1 MAVRPKT
8 HNGRRAVRRPPED
21 DDESEKNERPR
32 LRAETKH
39 GIAVVFFFTLGAVCA
54 LSLLG
59 LAGGMGEAIK
69 HGLRS
74 LFGMPT
80 VLAPVVVL
88 LIGYALAKPQKYSIR
103 FSHGVG
109 MVLFLIS
116 FTGMFHLFIP
126 LDEATSV
133 IGEARGG
140 GYFGLALSYPLQK
153 ILGPWATGIILL
165 GVFIVSL
172 LLVFDTSLPTLVE
185 RGTLI
190 QRLARRFKE
199 FLMRLRN
206 NMNVRSEDDEDEDSD
221 EPSFTRQQISQA
233 TAPSAGEAPE
243 ARGPSVASATSSSSQ
258 LDMFPQIRRTR
269 RKISIPLELLEEVG
283 TKAVSGDIEANKERI
298 HSTLSNFGIPV
309 EMGEVNVGPTVTQYT
324 LKPAEGVKLS
334 QLTTLSNDLALA
346 LAAHPIRI
354 EAPIPGK
361 SLVGIEVPNT
371 STAIVRLR
379 QVLASQD
386 FKKRKGNLS
395 VALGLDVAGNPWI
408 ADLDAMPH
416 LLIAGSTGSGKSV
429 CINTIILSLM
439 YQCSPDDLKLIL
451 VDPKRVE
458 MPVYNNIPYL
468 LTPVVT
474 QVDKTINALRW
485 VVGEM
490 DRRFDVLSKAGKRN
504 IHEYNASPINERMP
518 FIVVVIDELAD
529 LMAVAMREVEAAII
543 RLAQMA
549 RAVGIH
555 LVVATQRPSVDVITG
570 LIKANI
576 TSRIAFTVA
585 SVVDSRTILDSSG
598 AEKLLGKGDM
608 LYVTAQLSKPRRLQG
623 VYVTNEEIERVA
635 NFVREQGKPDYHPEV
650 VEKLVIDETLSGGF
664 EDLGDDELLAQ
675 AKDLVVK
682 AGKASASLLQ
692 RRLRVGYARAA
703 RLLDL
708 LEEQGVIGP
717 GDGAKP
723 REILMSSRPMD
734 AMTDEESES
743 VEEEGDDA
751 EEGVTEESEDQETT
765 EEKDET
771 PDEGNERYG

>member
-1 MAVRPKT
+1 M
-8 HNGRRAVRRPPED
+8 
-21 DDESEKNERPR
+21 
-32 LRAETKH
+32 
-39 GIAVVFFFTLGAVCA
+39 VFFFTLGAICI
-54 LSLLG
+54 LSLLN
-59 LAGGMGEAIK
+59 LAGGVGVAIK
-69 HGLRS
+69 NGLRS
-74 LFGMPT
+74 LFGLPM
-80 VLAPVVVL
+80 VLAPAVL
-88 LIGYALAKPQKYSIR
+88 ILIGYALAKPQKYLIR
-103 FSHGVG
+103 TSHVIG
-109 MVLFLIS
+109 MILFVAS

-126 LDEATSV
+126 IDQATDI

-153 ILGPWATGIILL
+153 ILGPWATGIILF

-172 LLVFDTSLPTLVE
+172 LLTFDTSLPSLME

-190 QRLARRFKE
+190 QRLLRRFRE
-199 FLMRLRN
+199 FVMRLRS
-206 NMNVRSEDDEDEDSD
+206 NMNTRTDHVDQNEEEF
-221 EPSFTRQQISQA
+221 EENHAEFTRQELESTDDSVDRSLQ
-233 TAPSAGEAPE
+233 SAQPAE
-243 ARGPSVASATSSSSQ
+243 ARGSGVASASATSSSSQ
-258 LDMFPQIRRTR
+258 LDMFPQMKRTR
-269 RKISIPLELLEEVG
+269 RKISIPFDLLETNG
-283 TKAVSGDIEANKERI
+283 TKPVSGDIEKNKERI
-298 HSTLSNFGIPV
+298 QTTLANFGIAV
-309 EMGEVNVGPTVTQYT
+309 EMADVNVGPTVTQFT

-361 SLVGIEVPNT
+361 SLVGIEVPNAT
-371 STAIVRLR
+371 SATVRFR
-379 QVLASQD
+379 QVIDSSE
-386 FKKRKGNLS
+386 FKKRKGNLPI
-395 VALGLDVAGNPWI
+395 ALGLDVAGHPWI
-408 ADLDAMPH
+408 ADLDTMPH
-416 LLIAGSTGSGKSV
+416 LLIAGATGSGKSV
-429 CINTIILSLM
+429 CINSVILSLL
-439 YQCSPDDLKLIL
+439 YQNSPDDLKLIL

-458 MPVYNNIPYL
+458 MPVYNDIPYL

-474 QVDKTINALRW
+474 QIDKTINALRW

-490 DRRFDVLSKAGKRN
+490 DRRFDVLSKTGKRN
-504 IHEYNASPINERMP
+504 IHEYNASPIAERMP

-585 SVVDSRTILDSSG
+585 SVVDSRTILDASG

-608 LYVTAQLSKPRRLQG
+608 LFVTAQLSKPRRLQG
-623 VYVTNEEIERVA
+623 VFVSNEEIERVA
-635 NFVREQGKPDYHPEV
+635 NYVRTQGKPDYHPEV
-650 VEKLVIDETLSGGF
+650 VEKLMIDETLSGGF

-675 AKDLVVK
+675 ARDLVVK

-723 REILMSSRPMD
+723 REILSGGGMVAASTDMD
-734 AMTDEESES
+734 DNQVQDNEPGAQAESEPS
-743 VEEEGDDA
+743 
-751 EEGVTEESEDQETT
+751 
-765 EEKDET
+765 DET
-771 PDEGNERYG
+771 SESDDKDQQYG